1 VDTDT
6 STRSRRSWSVSAL
19 LGLTLLVSMLV
30 PAAALAV
37 EGGTL
42 TQLPFPDECV
52 GNELEQTAICG
63 TNVTSGMNA
72 AYELQVSPDGTSAYS
87 VAVGNGPGEPG
98 SLVEYSRDPVTGAL
112 SVIGCIAAAETP
124 TCSGEDATTDVSSLG
139 NPAAVAISGE
149 DVYAIGQGEDTI
161 VEFQR
166 DPETGLLT
174 KFGCVS
180 NETPSGEC
188 ATSAPALAAPYDI
201 AVSPD
206 GKSAYV
212 TSLDDESVVE
222 LERDPGTGE
231 LTAIPGHECIG
242 SLDVCSEAATG
253 VVNAIG
259 VIVSP
264 NSKNV
269 YVAAGAKSGT
279 GDIAVFER
287 STSTGVLTQ
296 LPGNEGCIGEG
307 VEGCDHGV
315 ALKSTEALAITPS
328 GKNVYATS
336 FDDDAIAE
344 LKVGTGGKLEL
355 PGGSN
360 DCVTSKTITG
370 CKTVPGLLGS
380 PLGVAVSPDGSNLYA
395 SSSGDAAVAE
405 FRIEASG
412 VLLPLEENTGCVT
425 SGSSGCEPGGDEF
438 VGLEGARRITVS
450 PDNVNVYV
458 AGQGGNDIVE
468 LTRHIR
474 PAVTKVSPSN
484 VSEAGGTAVTI
495 TGSGFGEG
503 DEVIFGATPA
513 ARVTVD
519 SATSI
524 TAVTPVGTG
533 PQVVTVANT
542 VGNSENVPASRVSYE
557 TPTKP
562 TVTEVTPSIG
572 AEPADTTVTIS
583 GSEFIEPA
591 TVLFGSVPAVSEEV
605 TLGDSIT
612 ATAPPGTGTVDVTV
626 QTNKGTSAITPGDQ
640 FEYQPGGLGQL
651 AGYCSGLG
659 DAGVGAGST
668 EFLLGGIEGP
678 GYAYD
683 NWACVTGTGAAVR
696 IANLGAD
703 PSMARA
709 CAAEYPLVTSYAY
722 PGDVNSAYSWGCH
735 LNPDPALEAER
746 FIPPETRTGT
756 TPITNAR
763 IASVGPSV
771 PPPVLART
779 GNVAPVSGK
788 VLVRVPGSNRFVAL
802 ETLTSIPF
810 GSVIDATHG
819 RVVVS
824 TVGPN
829 GTIQVGEFFE
839 GKFVLRQGH
848 DGLVVAELSGGDFSV
863 CPTARE
869 RAHRAS
875 AHASAKKAAGKHVVR
890 KLWADAHGSY
900 STKGNYAAGAVQGTE
915 WLTEDL
921 CEGTFIKVTRDKVK
935 VTNLVRHKSV
945 MVKVGHSYLARAP
958 GR

>member
-1 VDTDT
+1 M
-6 STRSRRSWSVSAL
+6 A
-19 LGLTLLVSMLV
+19 SMLV
-30 PAAALAV
+30 PGAAFAV

-52 GNELEQTAICG
+52 GNELEQVAICG

-112 SVIGCIAAAETP
+112 SVIGCVTAAETP
-124 TCSGEDATTDVSSLG
+124 TCSGEHATTDVSSLG
-139 NPAAVAISGE
+139 NPAAISISGE
-149 DVYAIGQGEDTI
+149 DVYVIGQGEDTI

-166 DPETGLLT
+166 DPATGLLT
-174 KFGCVS
+174 KFGCIS

-188 ATSAPALAAPYDI
+188 ATSAPTLTTPYDI

-231 LTAIPGHECIG
+231 LTAIAGHECIG
-242 SLDVCSEAATG
+242 SLDGCPDGAG
-253 VVNAIG
+253 GLVNAIG
-259 VIVSP
+259 VVVSP
-264 NSKNV
+264 NGKNV
-269 YVAAGAKSGT
+269 YVAARAKGESG
-279 GDIAVFER
+279 DVAVFER
-287 STSTGVLTQ
+287 NLSTGVLTQ
-296 LPGNEGCIGEG
+296 LPGNEGCVGEG

-315 ALKSTEALAITPS
+315 ALKSTEALAITPN

-360 DCVTSKTITG
+360 DCVTSETIAG

-380 PLGVAVSPDGSNLYA
+380 PLGVAVSPDGANLYA
-395 SSSGDAAVAE
+395 SSSGDSAVAE
-405 FRIEASG
+405 FQIEASG
-412 VLLPLEENTGCVT
+412 VLKPLEENAGCVT
-425 SGSSGCEPGGDEF
+425 SGSSGCEPGGDEL

-468 LTRHIR
+468 LARHIK
-474 PAVTKVSPSN
+474 PAIAEVSPHP

-503 DEVIFGATPA
+503 DEVMFGATPA
-513 ARVTVD
+513 ATVTVN
-519 SATSI
+519 SSSSI
-524 TAVTPVGTG
+524 TAVTPVGAG
-533 PQVVTVANT
+533 PQVVTVINA
-542 VGNSENVPASRVSYE
+542 VGESENVPASRVTYE
-557 TPTKP
+557 APIQP
-562 TVTEVTPSIG
+562 TVTEVSPSTG
-572 AEPADTTVTIS
+572 AEPADTTVTIT

-591 TVLFGSVPAVSEEV
+591 TVRFGSAAAVSEKV
-605 TLGDSIT
+605 NLGDSIT
-612 ATAPPGTGTVDVTV
+612 ATAPTGTGTVDVTV
-626 QTNKGTSAITPGDQ
+626 QTSKGTSAVTAADR

-659 DAGVGAGST
+659 DVGNGTGST
-668 EFLLGGIEGP
+668 AFLLGAIEGP
-678 GYAYD
+678 GFAYD
-683 NWACVTGTGAAVR
+683 NWACVTSSGALVR

-703 PSMARA
+703 PSMAKA

-722 PGDVNSAYSWGCH
+722 PGDVNNAFSWGCH
-735 LNPDPALEAER
+735 LNRDPALEAER
-746 FIPPETRTGT
+746 FVPAKAEPNTPSTGT
-756 TPITNAR
+756 TAK
-763 IASVGPSV
+763 IAAVGPSV
-771 PPPVLART
+771 PPPVLAKT

-810 GSVIDATHG
+810 GSVIDATQG
-819 RVVVS
+819 RVVVTTAGPHG
-824 TVGPN
+824 TV
-829 GTIQVGEFFE
+829 QVGEFFE

-863 CPTARE
+863 CPTAKE